1 MSFKSLTFAFPFFL
15 RKKKNESFIFT
26 TSAKKL
32 AKLAWPKRK
41 LKIKDI

>member
-1 MSFKSLTFAFPFFL
+1 MPFKSLTFAFPFFP

-26 TSAKKL
+26 TSAKKIGRTCM
-32 AKLAWPKRK
+32 AKKK